1 MLIRLCG
8 ELIILSLIEV
18 DRNMKHTY
26 KKKLSVQYYDNQYK
40 KIYTLIWKNP
50 IREKEMYHHTYLSQ
64 AAIRQLME
72 LTLVITCGRLY
83 IKSGLEPM

>member
-40 KIYTLIWKNP
+40 TIYTLIWKNP
-50 IREKEMYHHTYLSQ
+50 IREKRNVPPYIFITGSDK
-64 AAIRQLME
+64 AADGINIGDNLR
-72 LTLVITCGRLY
+72 
-83 IKSGLEPM
+83 